1 MNTITFGR
9 DKTQILKGIAL
20 LLMLI
25 HHTSNPSYWSE
36 RGTSLY
42 SYFEHQV
49 ASTKMCVYIFAFLVG
64 YGFFCSKN
72 KTLKYSLKRILL
84 LIVPFWTML
93 FCMFIPAAYAS
104 GEFYDVLDC
113 NAIGSKNGIV
123 ELFYNMFGF
132 VETLNWY
139 SWFVGFYC
147 FSMLLMPALHKF
159 FQKFQCFGW
168 LIAIIGFYILA
179 VGIHS
184 IRDWDTMPIVHMMF
198 ITCTL
203 IPLIIVGYMCAM
215 WNVQGK
221 IPTWFEGREH
231 IPLALLTIAAVLV
244 INAFRIYT
252 AGFCIQAFYTP
263 LLIFAIVGIF
273 NSINVKWLSKGLMQV
288 GDISMY
294 MWFFHAIFFTESVNL
309 YTKRLVFSPI
319 HSYLYTLFM
328 TFVLTYIGSWII
340 KKIIS
345 PILNVIK

>member
-1 MNTITFGR
+1 MSTIAFGR

-20 LLMLI
+20 ILMVI
-25 HHTSNPSYWSE
+25 HHTSTPAYWAE
-36 RGTSLY
+36 KGTTLF
-42 SYFEHQV
+42 SYFQNQV
-49 ASTKMCVYIFAFLVG
+49 LATKMCVWIFAFLVG

-72 KTLKYSLKRILL
+72 KTLKYSLKRIFL
-84 LIVPFWTML
+84 LIVPFWVML
-93 FCMFIPAAYAS
+93 FCMFIPAAHAS
-104 GEFYDVLDC
+104 GELYNVLFC
-113 NAIGSKNGIV
+113 NGRGNVIV

-147 FSMLLMPALHKF
+147 FSMLIMPVLHKL
-159 FQKFQCFGW
+159 FQKFQRFGW
-168 LIAIIGFYILA
+168 LVAIIGFYILA
-179 VGIHS
+179 AGIHS
-184 IRDWDTMPIVHMMF
+184 ILGWETMPIVHMMF
-198 ITCTL
+198 TTSTL

-221 IPTWFEGREH
+221 IPTWFEGKEH
-231 IPLALLTIAAVLV
+231 ILLALLTIATVLV
-244 INAFRIYT
+244 VNALKVQT

-273 NSINVKWLSKGLMQV
+273 NSVNVKWLSKGLTQV
-288 GDISMY
+288 GDLSMY
-294 MWFFHAIFFTESVNL
+294 MWFFHAIFFTETVNL
-309 YTKRLVFSPI
+309 YTKQLVFSSI

-340 KKIIS
+340 KKFVS